1 MEINTFIASNSKCFT
16 LVDFGKFLSTS
27 VKVLNYVVVILQIG
41 KVFFKV

>member
-16 LVDFGKFLSTS
+16 LVDFEIFLSTS
-27 VKVLNYVVVILQIG
+27 VKVLNYVVVILLIG

>member
-16 LVDFGKFLSTS
+16 LVDFGKILSTS
-27 VKVLNYVVVILQIG
+27 VKVLNYVVVILLIG